1 VGIDWDLILDV
12 YGKAIMTVTLILN
25 IIKMITDKKKTAP
38 KKPRKQK
45 RKR

>member
-1 VGIDWDLILDV
+1 MGIDWDLLLDV
-12 YGKAIMTVTLILN
+12 YGKLIMTVTLILN
-25 IIKMITDKKKTAP
+25 IIKMHADKKKTAP